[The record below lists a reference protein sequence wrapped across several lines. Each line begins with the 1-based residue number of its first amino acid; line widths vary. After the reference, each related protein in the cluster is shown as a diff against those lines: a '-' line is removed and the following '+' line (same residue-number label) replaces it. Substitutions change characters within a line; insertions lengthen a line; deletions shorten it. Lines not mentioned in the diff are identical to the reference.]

1 MSTAICSGFPGRII
15 LVLLVLYLG
24 GCATYSRQASSMR
37 DNLLIGRAD
46 LARQTAEEKDQDQD
60 DVLACLNKGMLRRMT
75 NDYVGSNQILSLIHI
90 SEPTRQ

>member
-46 LARQTAEEKDQDQD
+46 LARQTAEEKDQDQRCRK
-60 DVLACLNKGMLRRMT
+60 CL
-75 NDYVGSNQILSLIHI
+75 GSAPHTLPAGHI
-90 SEPTRQ
+90 PPYQER